1 MQPFAFFLFSKHK
14 ILDINTNNTCKL
26 FLEIIKKAVDIF
38 RIFMVQEIGP
48 RVSQMLSELSFTELY
63 SQLKR

>member
-1 MQPFAFFLFSKHK
+1 MQPFAFFLFPKHK
-14 ILDINTNNTCKL
+14 ILDINTNNTCNL
-26 FLEIIKKAVDIF
+26 FLEIITKAVDIF

-48 RVSQMLSELSFTELY
+48 RVSQMLSELSFAELY